1 MNQLPPVIR
10 AALSPFAPKASSVQ
24 FTEAE
29 SIKSDFAVERWK
41 DVHHSRNDRRALELQ
56 ISDNPTQ
63 WGIA

>member
-1 MNQLPPVIR
+1 MNQLPDTIR

-29 SIKSDFAVERWK
+29 LIKADLAVERWK
-41 DVHHSRNDRRALELQ
+41 DGHHSRNDRRALELQ
-56 ISDNPTQ
+56 ISDNQTQ